1 MNILITGG
9 NGFLGSNTI
18 RRFLSEN
25 HRVYVISR
33 NTYNIHDILDKVEYG
48 FGKTSDTPK
57 LIDAISKFQPDAVLH
72 MGWSGGNSHLDV
84 NDTKQIEENIEP
96 GVNLLK
102 LLSTLPKKPHFFGFG
117 SFSEYGTYNIPISED
132 FLENPINLYGL
143 SKYTYKNY
151 SKMLCKMYDMDWTW
165 IRPCYIYG
173 PYDVSTRVVPM
184 LINKF
189 LKNEDVKLDEC
200 DKKLDYLYVDDFVTY
215 VYNLVV
221 NRFLGVYN
229 ICSGTEYKLRDVITL
244 ILKLTETRSNVSFD
258 PKLNR
263 KFVSNYIC
271 GDNAKVKSV
280 TNILPQIDLESGLI
294 NTINYYRK

>member
-1 MNILITGG
+1 MNVLITGG

-18 RRFLSEN
+18 RRFLSEGHN
-25 HRVYVISR
+25 VYVVSR
-33 NTYNIHDILDKVEYG
+33 NTYNLSDLLDKIEYS
-48 FGKTSDTPK
+48 FGKTSDIPD
-57 LIDAISKFQPDAVLH
+57 LINKISEFKPDVVLH

-84 NDTKQIEENIEP
+84 NDVKQVEENIEP
-96 GVNLLK
+96 GVHFLRALN
-102 LLSTLPKKPHFFGFG
+102 TLPKKPHFFGFG
-117 SFSEYGTYNIPISED
+117 SFSEYGTYNTPISED

-143 SKYTYKNY
+143 SKYTFKNY
-151 SKMLCKMYDMDWTW
+151 SRMICKMYDMDWTW

-189 LKNEDVKLDEC
+189 LRNEDVILDEC
-200 DKKLDYLYVDDFVTY
+200 DKKLDYLYIDDFVTY
-215 VYNLVV
+215 VYNLVS
-221 NRFLGVYN
+221 NKFLGVYN
-229 ICSGTEYKLRDVITL
+229 ICSGIEYNLRDVVTMIMA
-244 ILKLTETRSNVSFD
+244 LTNTKSKVTFD

-271 GDNAKVKSV
+271 GNNKKTVSSTK
-280 TNILPQIDLESGLI
+280 IFPKIDLESGLI